1 MSAITGVDVIYS
13 RGTEPK
19 PGFCK
24 IPVDL
29 NKGAGGE
36 YVYLCYSTTQGGSP
50 INFIQV
56 FAGSSKDFSIQ
67 SGYERVYL
75 TTSTRGPVVNVS
87 IISATSG
94 TNV

>member
-29 NKGAGGE
+29 NKALVE
-36 YVYLCYSTTQGGSP
+36 STCTSVTPPPRTDHQLTSFRCSLEVLKISVSRTVMKG
-50 INFIQV
+50 
-56 FAGSSKDFSIQ
+56 
-67 SGYERVYL
+67 YL
-75 TTSTRGPVVNVS
+75 TTSTRGPVVNTS
-87 IISATSG
+87 MSATPG
-94 TNV
+94 TNL

>member
-36 YVYLCYSTTQGGSP
+36 YV
-50 INFIQV
+50 
-56 FAGSSKDFSIQ
+56 
-67 SGYERVYL
+67 
-75 TTSTRGPVVNVS
+75 
-87 IISATSG
+87 
-94 TNV
+94 